1 MQQKDL
7 TPGEKSQYTA
17 KWARTMTKWLI
28 TYTRRKGVRW
38 NIVEFGG
45 VTGSE
50 SRGIVDLLAIRKDHR
65 TNVPGLKRG
74 DLFDMVLIQTKGGA
88 ARRPTKEDK
97 ARLLNAAKHHQARA
111 VVLAEWQKGGKPN
124 FYRLEDNDWIPVTPA
139 DIFG

>member
-65 TNVPGLKRG
+65 THVPGLKRG

-97 ARLLNAAKHHQARA
+97 ARLLNAAKHHKARA